1 MITLCIPTKDRP
13 ELLARVLRYYR
24 GQGARFQVVIA
35 DSSLSPVADANQR
48 LVDSLRSSLDLRY
61 LRYEPEIHVAQ
72 KIARALEQ
80 VETPYAALGADDDF
94 SVPAALDRAAGFLAA
109 HPDYALAHGDAI
121 LFHAPAAAA
130 DNGGGPLVIRYPQR
144 SVEQAT
150 GALRL
155 LDHLSHYALTFYSL
169 HRTALLRDTWKVV
182 SGLELDYAFVELLPS
197 CLAIIQGKSKQLG
210 GLYLA
215 RQGHAAQ
222 TSVTHLRD
230 PLEWVADPSW
240 ASQQARVRRVL
251 AEALARQDG
260 LTLEAAREVVKQ
272 AFWSCLAK
280 TLTTKWDNRYGQRGI
295 AARLRFRAMAR
306 RIAGLRSA
314 WRAARALLPGSHPA
328 ISLEALRRPSSVYH
342 TDFMPIYRVVT
353 EGAAGG
359 PA

>member
-1 MITLCIPTKDRP
+1 MVTLCIPTKDRP
-13 ELLARVLRYYR
+13 EFLARVLRYYR

-35 DSSLSPVADANQR
+35 DSSPSAVAEANQR
-48 LVDSLRSSLDLRY
+48 LVESLRPGLNLRY

-72 KIARALEQ
+72 KIAHALEQ

-94 SVPAALDRAAGFLAA
+94 SVPTALERAAGFLAA
-109 HPDYALAHGDAI
+109 HPDYALAHGEAI

-130 DNGGGPLVIRYPQR
+130 GNGGGPLVVRYAQR
-144 SVEQAT
+144 SVEQPT

-155 LDHLSHYALTFYSL
+155 LDHLRHYALTFYSMQ
-169 HRTALLRDTWKVV
+169 RTTLLRDTWKVV

-197 CLAIIQGKSKQLG
+197 CLAIIQGKSTQLG

-222 TSVTHLRD
+222 TSVNHLRD

-240 ASQQARVRRVL
+240 ASQQARVRHVL
-251 AEALARQDG
+251 AETLARQDG
-260 LTLEAAREVVKQ
+260 LTLEEAREVVKQ
-272 AFWSCLAK
+272 AFWWCLAK

-306 RIAGLRSA
+306 RVPGLRSA
-314 WRAARALLPGSHPA
+314 WRAARTLLPGGSQT
-328 ISLEALRRPSSVYH
+328 ISLETLRRPTSPYH
-342 TDFMPIYRVVT
+342 ADFMPIYRVVT
-353 EGAAGG
+353 EGSVGG
-359 PA
+359 RP